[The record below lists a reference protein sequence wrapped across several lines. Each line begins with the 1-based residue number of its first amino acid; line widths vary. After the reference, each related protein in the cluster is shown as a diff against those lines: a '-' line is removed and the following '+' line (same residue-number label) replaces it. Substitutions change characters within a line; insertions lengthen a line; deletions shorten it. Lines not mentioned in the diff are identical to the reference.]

1 MNPVTTEK
9 PGAAHVALNCPVCR
23 AELSLEQITRHLD
36 DEQAFTRL
44 VALSVPLAHLVVSYV
59 GLFTPAK
66 QGLTLRKKVRIIA
79 QLVPDL
85 HRQTIAHK
93 GRDWLTPRALWEQ
106 AIEQMLAARDAGTL
120 AVPLKG
126 HGYLYAVLASL
137 AGKKEAQQES
147 RREAERR
154 SEAQAPRGTV
164 STASGISGIGIVL
177 ESVYGGSYTA
187 MPDAAK
193 APKVAPGVPAEHR
206 MRIAEILGKAPK
218 AQKPEAEAGGTA

>member
-1 MNPVTTEK
+1 MTTPHPEK
-9 PGAAHVALNCPVCR
+9 PTSAASAAAAHVALNCPVCR

-44 VALSVPLAHLVVSYV
+44 VALSVPLAHLVVMYV

-85 HRQTIAHK
+85 QRQTIAHK
-93 GRDWLTPRALWEQ
+93 GRDWLTPHALWEQ
-106 AIEQMLAARDAGTL
+106 AIEQMLALRDAGTL

-137 AGKKEAQQES
+137 ASKKEAQQES

-164 STASGISGIGIVL
+164 TVGGVPMGIGAAL
-177 ESVYGGSYTA
+177 ETVYGGSNTA
-187 MPDAAK
+187 MPEGAKKTAPPNEATRAKIAA
-193 APKVAPGVPAEHR
+193 
-206 MRIAEILGKAPK
+206 MLGKPV
-218 AQKPEAEAGGTA
+218 QGGQS